1 MMRTRSEPPE
11 HGPRMVLSLEPAQGG
26 PPGRLVEADGEV
38 WLVTD
43 AGARPV
49 GDADVTTLLARHA
62 DALVPDGPIEHA
74 RSDRLGGKALADL
87 LVAALGA
94 EAFGDE
100 AEPRINGG
108 LFAAFGHPQM
118 SLWPLDP
125 DDDPD
130 VEVVLEVYWD
140 LLRDDPS
147 PATGNPGVLTLL
159 RHGRDYLVLD
169 RAAEITE
176 TTRAADPLAALGD
189 HAELA
194 VSAQTLRIDSPWLR
208 CEGDPAV
215 RQLLDRSPSWS
226 PARAV
231 FVNGCLWVRDGDGW
245 GRTHTSAAG
254 ATRRLPDIT
263 AVIAVDFGTWDPHSP
278 LREARAMPTGDD
290 PPPTTASPASSLDF
304 VVLPPGADSDLAE
317 TTLETA
323 LKSGLANET
332 HRALVARIALDDG
345 AVRYGVDVA
354 SAAADVCQ
362 TLGLPG
368 WLALSTDFRG
378 NHALQWHR
386 ADRIPG
392 RAIPAAI
399 VQGERPLTPFD
410 LYDA

>member
-1 MMRTRSEPPE
+1 MTTRSNPPAD
-11 HGPRMVLSLEPAQGG
+11 GTRVVLSLEPTDGG
-26 PPGRLVEADGEV
+26 TPGRLVEADGQV

-43 AGARPV
+43 AGARAV
-49 GDADVTTLLARHA
+49 ADADVATLLAHHA
-62 DALVPDGPIEHA
+62 DALVPDAPIEHA

-87 LVAALGA
+87 LLATLGA
-94 EAFGDE
+94 GAFGE
-100 AEPRINGG
+100 GAEPWINGALYLPYG
-108 LFAAFGHPQM
+108 QPEV
-118 SLWPLDP
+118 SLWPDDP
-125 DDDPD
+125 DEDPD
-130 VEVVLEVYWD
+130 VEVALEAYWD

-147 PATGNPGVLTLL
+147 PVTGNPGVLTLL
-159 RHGRDYLVLD
+159 RHGEDYLVLEH
-169 RAAEITE
+169 AAEIAE
-176 TTRAADPLAALGD
+176 VTRAADPLAALGD

-194 VSAQTLRIDSPWLR
+194 VFAQTLRIDSAWLR
-208 CEGDPAV
+208 REGEPAV
-215 RQLLDRSPSWS
+215 RRLLDRSPPWS

-245 GRTHTSAAG
+245 GRTLAAAAS

-263 AVIAVDFGTWDPHSP
+263 AVTAVEFGTWDPHSP
-278 LREARAMPTGDD
+278 LRQARAVPTSD
-290 PPPTTASPASSLDF
+290 PPPTAARPASSLDF
-304 VVLPPGADSDLAE
+304 VVLPPEASTELAE
-317 TTLETA
+317 TALEGA

-332 HRALVARIALDDG
+332 HRALVARITLDDG
-345 AVRYGVDVA
+345 TARYGVDVA

-399 VQGERPLTPFD
+399 VEGERPLTPFD